1 MVINIMETIFDNALS
16 KRWGIDTDGF
26 LVDIETGNRIS
37 GKILDKGIEQNVS
50 EMKVPAPLLESLSI
64 KIPAGIIWVLKIN
77 SKSWDKYG
85 ELNLKR
91 FDSDDSEDKTKFN
104 LLKTESLSGNIESAI
119 ELFKNLAITFFTKY
133 EIEKI
138 DFKDI
143 SLGAIYFEIA
153 KLLNDDELRYQFIQA
168 GARQGNLNCQECLSK
183 TYKET
188 N

>member
-1 MVINIMETIFDNALS
+1 MTETIFDNALS
-16 KRWGIDTDGF
+16 KRWGIDTDCF
-26 LVDIETGNRIS
+26 LVDIESGNRIS
-37 GKILDKGIEQNVS
+37 GKIWDKEMEQNVS
-50 EMKVPAPLLESLSI
+50 EMKVPAPLLEKLSI
-64 KIPAGIIWVLKIN
+64 EIPSGIIWVLKIN
-77 SKSWDKYG
+77 SKSWNKYG

-91 FDSDDSEDKTKFN
+91 FDSDNSGDKTKFN

-143 SLGAIYFEIA
+143 SLGTIYFEIA